1 MYTGLIV
8 FCCLISWAFFGLAC
22 SKLAIQRNKND
33 ITATFIGIFFG
44 VFGLLYYGLSL
55 KEEKKKDEE

>member
-1 MYTGLIV
+1 MYTALIV
-8 FCCLISWAFFGLAC
+8 ICCLIYWAFFGLAC

-33 ITATFIGIFFG
+33 IVATFVGIFFG

-55 KEEKKKDEE
+55 KEEKE